1 MGVCEKGAT
10 KKVYLGQDYVRI
22 GESDKKS
29 VLFLDILQ
37 YY

>member
-10 KKVYLGQDYVRI
+10 KKNVCLGQDYVRI

-29 VLFLDILQ
+29 VLFLDA
-37 YY
+37 